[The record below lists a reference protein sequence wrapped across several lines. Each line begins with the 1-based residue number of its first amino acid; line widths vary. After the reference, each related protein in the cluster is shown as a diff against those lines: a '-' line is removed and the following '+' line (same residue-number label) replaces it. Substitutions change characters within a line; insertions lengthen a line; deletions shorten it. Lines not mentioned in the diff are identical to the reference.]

1 VVRTRFMSTEP
12 GIGRYEQ
19 HDPRLAVPIATL
31 DAW

>member
-1 VVRTRFMSTEP
+1 MSTEP

-19 HDPRLAVPIATL
+19 HDPRLALPIATL